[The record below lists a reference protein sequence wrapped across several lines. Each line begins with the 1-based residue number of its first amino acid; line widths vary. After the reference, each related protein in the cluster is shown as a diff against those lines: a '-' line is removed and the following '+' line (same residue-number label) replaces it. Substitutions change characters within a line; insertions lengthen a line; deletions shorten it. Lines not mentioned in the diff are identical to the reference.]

1 MGAADAVETFKPLR
15 AIYYLPLSLTF
26 TTQATVAAL
35 QPLLRISR
43 GFVAVTGQ
51 INHIGHIVWVLLGI
65 LLHMRTKRSV
75 LKADRTQIGRNHL
88 ASRDCLRGSPLYI
101 GIIIVGGKPQRG
113 NPEVRVES
121 STGVNKCNPLKLI
134 RGAQHSQP

>member
-1 MGAADAVETFKPLR
+1 MGAADAVETFEPLR
-15 AIYYLPLSLTF
+15 AICYLPLGFTF
-26 TTQATVAAL
+26 TAQATVAAL

-51 INHIGHIVWVLLGI
+51 IGQIVWVLLGF

-101 GIIIVGGKPQRG
+101 GVILSVSKEIRG
-113 NPEVRVES
+113 NSKGRVES
-121 STGVNKCNPLKLI
+121 ESAGQGVLVGMC
-134 RGAQHSQP
+134 